1 MNVDNDVLRGSIATR
16 IQLNSLGASDIFL
29 TCPELPNAYAYNTR
43 DSIMHYF
50 INNENGLPTKNDV
63 LIKNKEKILDN
74 TPIDKRPSLNNLL
87 PYNISNERDG
97 MTARPLYQPN
107 CVP

>member
-1 MNVDNDVLRGSIATR
+1 
-16 IQLNSLGASDIFL
+16 
-29 TCPELPNAYAYNTR
+29 
-43 DSIMHYF
+43 MHYF

-107 CVP
+107 CVPWKCVRSLLYEKAPEFFSE